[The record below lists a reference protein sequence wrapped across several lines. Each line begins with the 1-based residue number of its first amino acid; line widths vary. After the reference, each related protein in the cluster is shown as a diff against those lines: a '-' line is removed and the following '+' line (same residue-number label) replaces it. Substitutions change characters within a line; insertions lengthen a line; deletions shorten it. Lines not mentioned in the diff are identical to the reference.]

1 MTSLK
6 SFRNRLAWLFMWDFR
21 KRPAGQKIRE
31 PVRKQIMRKKNRTGK
46 RLRLTP
52 LILGGYA
59 AFLGFG
65 LIVIG
70 LAEMKEGIGIVRLLI
85 GLGMAG
91 FGLLGIWDGVRDLVG
106 PDKKSEQSPA
116 SQFILT
122 DTSGN
127 RTSNVTVE
135 ILQKQLES
143 LMESDKGGVFKLQ
156 ILPPFPVQEIG
167 NISQIFCIFHEVF
180 RLTLFLEESK
190 GGYESYHKSA
200 EFDEAKNWLE
210 KLLIGSADLSGW
222 NKMENAPLWEEYDDE
237 DESNEEEDAGWE
249 EGSVCSGEV
258 KESPEDTDELSEPA
272 ADFDKPNSLI
282 NTEEATTGKNET
294 DTRQTEEHIKSFWQ
308 QLQREQKG
316 QMRNWRQLLVI
327 FGESW
332 HDEHNFFSTRD
343 VELAIEGIHEGKYTK
358 VFMNWGTQA
367 LDFFPG
373 VQNDLMVIWCTNN
386 TGKGNTRFLAK
397 EGTVTQVKFWLVNYL
412 KSGVFE
418 EMSGWADVTAQIEKA
433 NRKGKKKHGKVF

>member
-1 MTSLK
+1 MK
-6 SFRNRLAWLFMWDFR
+6 RFRNRLVWLFMWNFR
-21 KRPAGQKIRE
+21 NRPTEQENEKAGRE
-31 PVRKQIMRKKNRTGK
+31 QMMRKKNRTGK

-52 LILGGYA
+52 LILGGYG

-91 FGLLGIWDGVRDLVG
+91 FGLLGIWDGVRDLVR
-106 PDKKSEQSPA
+106 PDKRPEQAPV

-122 DTSGN
+122 DTSGK
-127 RTSNVTVE
+127 RTSNVTVV

-143 LMESDKGGVFKLQ
+143 LMESEKGGVFKLQ

-200 EFDEAKNWLE
+200 EFDEAKEWFE
-210 KLLIGSADLSGW
+210 KLLTGSADLSGW
-222 NKMENAPLWEEYDDE
+222 KKIENGYDEEE
-237 DESNEEEDAGWE
+237 ESSGEEDAGWE
-249 EGSVCSGEV
+249 ENSICPGETDD
-258 KESPEDTDELSEPA
+258 SLEDTNETAEA
-272 ADFDKPNSLI
+272 VTGFDKPDSLI
-282 NTEEATTGKNET
+282 DTEEATAGKSET
-294 DTRQTEEHIKSFWQ
+294 DTRQTEENIKSFWQ

-332 HDEHNFFSTRD
+332 HDEHTFFSARD
-343 VELAIEGIHEGKYTK
+343 VELAIDGIHEGTYTK
-358 VFMNWGTQA
+358 VFLEWGTQA
-367 LDFFPG
+367 FDIFPG

-397 EGTVTQVKFWLVNYL
+397 EGTVAQVKFWLVNDL
-412 KSGVFE
+412 NSGVFE
-418 EMSGWADVTAQIEKA
+418 ERNGWTDITGQIEKA
-433 NRKGKKKHGKVF
+433 NRKGKQKHG

>member
-1 MTSLK
+1 
-6 SFRNRLAWLFMWDFR
+6 MWDFR
-21 KRPAGQKIRE
+21 NRPAEQENEKAGRE
-31 PVRKQIMRKKNRTGK
+31 QMMRKNNRTGK

-52 LILGGYA
+52 LILGGYG

-91 FGLLGIWDGVRDLVG
+91 FGLLGIWDGVRDLVR
-106 PDKKSEQSPA
+106 PDKKPEQASA

-122 DTSGN
+122 DISGN
-127 RTSNVTVE
+127 RTSNVTAEV
-135 ILQKQLES
+135 LQKQMES
-143 LMESDKGGVFKLQ
+143 LMESEKGGVFKLQ

-200 EFDEAKNWLE
+200 EFDEAKEWFE
-210 KLLIGSADLSGW
+210 KLLTGSADLSEW
-222 NKMENAPLWEEYDDE
+222 KKIENGYDEEE
-237 DESNEEEDAGWE
+237 ESSGEEDAGWE
-249 EGSVCSGEV
+249 EDSICPGETDD
-258 KESPEDTDELSEPA
+258 SLEDTNEAAEPA
-272 ADFDKPNSLI
+272 ADSDKPDSLI
-282 NTEEATTGKNET
+282 NTEEAAAGKSEA

-316 QMRNWRQLLVI
+316 QMRNWRQILLI

-332 HDEHNFFSTRD
+332 HDEHTFFSVRD
-343 VELAIEGIHEGKYTK
+343 VELAIDGIHEGTYTK
-358 VFMNWGTQA
+358 VFLEWGTQA
-367 LDFFPG
+367 FDIFPG

-397 EGTVTQVKFWLVNYL
+397 EGTVAQVKFWLVNDL
-412 KSGVFE
+412 NSGVFE
-418 EMSGWADVTAQIEKA
+418 ERNGWTDITGQIEKA
-433 NRKGKKKHGKVF
+433 NRKGKQKHG

>member
-1 MTSLK
+1 M
-6 SFRNRLAWLFMWDFR
+6 
-21 KRPAGQKIRE
+21 
-31 PVRKQIMRKKNRTGK
+31 RKQIMRKKNRTGK

-156 ILPPFPVQEIG
+156 ILLPFPVQEIG

-200 EFDEAKNWLE
+200 EFDEAKNWL
-210 KLLIGSADLSGW
+210 
-222 NKMENAPLWEEYDDE
+222 
-237 DESNEEEDAGWE
+237 
-249 EGSVCSGEV
+249 
-258 KESPEDTDELSEPA
+258 
-272 ADFDKPNSLI
+272 
-282 NTEEATTGKNET
+282 
-294 DTRQTEEHIKSFWQ
+294 
-308 QLQREQKG
+308 
-316 QMRNWRQLLVI
+316 
-327 FGESW
+327 
-332 HDEHNFFSTRD
+332 DEHTFFSAKD
-343 VELAIEGIHEGKYTK
+343 VELAIDGIHEGKYTK
-358 VFMNWGTQA
+358 VVLEWGTQA

-412 KSGVFE
+412 KFGVFE
-418 EMSGWADVTAQIEKA
+418 EMSGWADITDQIEKA
-433 NRKGKKKHGKVF
+433 NRKGKKKHG

>member
-1 MTSLK
+1 
-6 SFRNRLAWLFMWDFR
+6 
-21 KRPAGQKIRE
+21 
-31 PVRKQIMRKKNRTGK
+31 MRKNNRTGK

-52 LILGGYA
+52 LILGGYG

-70 LAEMKEGIGIVRLLI
+70 IAEMKEGIGIVRLLI

-91 FGLLGIWDGVRDLVG
+91 FGLLGIWDGVRDLVR
-106 PDKKSEQSPA
+106 PDKRPEQAPV

-143 LMESDKGGVFKLQ
+143 LMESEKGGVFKLQ

-200 EFDEAKNWLE
+200 EFDEAKEWFE
-210 KLLIGSADLSGW
+210 KLLTGSADLSEW
-222 NKMENAPLWEEYDDE
+222 KKIENGYDEEE
-237 DESNEEEDAGWE
+237 ESSGEEDAGWE
-249 EGSVCSGEV
+249 ENSICPGETDD
-258 KESPEDTDELSEPA
+258 SLEDTNEAAEPA
-272 ADFDKPNSLI
+272 ADSDKPDSLI
-282 NTEEATTGKNET
+282 NTEEAAAGKSEA

-316 QMRNWRQLLVI
+316 QMRNWRQILVI

-332 HDEHNFFSTRD
+332 HDEHTFFSVRD
-343 VELAIEGIHEGKYTK
+343 VELAIDGIHEGTYTK
-358 VFMNWGTQA
+358 VFLEWGTQA
-367 LDFFPG
+367 FDIFPG

-397 EGTVTQVKFWLVNYL
+397 EGTVAQVKFWLVNDL
-412 KSGVFE
+412 NSGVFE
-418 EMSGWADVTAQIEKA
+418 ERNGWTDITGQIEKA
-433 NRKGKKKHGKVF
+433 NRKGKQKHG

>member
-1 MTSLK
+1 M
-6 SFRNRLAWLFMWDFR
+6 M
-21 KRPAGQKIRE
+21 
-31 PVRKQIMRKKNRTGK
+31 KKNNNTGK
-46 RLRLTP
+46 RLRLIP
-52 LILGGYA
+52 LILGVYA

-85 GLGMAG
+85 GIGMAG
-91 FGLLGIWDGVRDLVG
+91 FGLLGIWDGVRDLEG
-106 PDKKSEQSPA
+106 PDKKPEQVSV

-122 DTSGN
+122 DISGN
-127 RTSNVTVE
+127 RSSNVTVE
-135 ILQKQLES
+135 TLQKQMES
-143 LMESDKGGVFKLQ
+143 LMGSENGGIFKLQ
-156 ILPPFPVQEIG
+156 ILPPFAVQETG
-167 NISQIFCIFHEVF
+167 NISQIFCMYHQLFGLTVF
-180 RLTLFLEESK
+180 LDESK

-200 EFDEAKNWLE
+200 EFDEAKDWFE
-210 KLLIGSADLSGW
+210 KLLTGRADLTGW
-222 NKMENAPLWEEYDDE
+222 KKIENGYD
-237 DESNEEEDAGWE
+237 EEEDIGEEEDIEWE
-249 EGSVCSGEV
+249 ESST
-258 KESPEDTDELSEPA
+258 SDSM
-272 ADFDKPNSLI
+272 I
-282 NTEEATTGKNET
+282 NTEEAGVGKSEA

-332 HDEHNFFSTRD
+332 HDEHTFFSARD
-343 VELAIEGIHEGKYTK
+343 VELAIDGIHEGTYTK
-358 VFMNWGTQA
+358 VFLEWGTWA
-367 LDFFPG
+367 IDLFPG

-386 TGKGNTRFLAK
+386 TGKGDTRFLAK

>member
-1 MTSLK
+1 MK
-6 SFRNRLAWLFMWDFR
+6 RFRNRLVWLFMWNFR
-21 KRPAGQKIRE
+21 NRPTEQENEKAGRE
-31 PVRKQIMRKKNRTGK
+31 QMMRKKNRTGK

-52 LILGGYA
+52 LILGGYG

-91 FGLLGIWDGVRDLVG
+91 FGLLGIWDGVRDLVR
-106 PDKKSEQSPA
+106 PDKRPEQAPV

-122 DTSGN
+122 DTSGK
-127 RTSNVTVE
+127 RTSNVTVV

-143 LMESDKGGVFKLQ
+143 LMESEKGGVFKLQ

-200 EFDEAKNWLE
+200 EFDEAKEWFE
-210 KLLIGSADLSGW
+210 KLLTGSADLSGW
-222 NKMENAPLWEEYDDE
+222 KKIENGYDEEE
-237 DESNEEEDAGWE
+237 ESSGEEDAGWE
-249 EGSVCSGEV
+249 ENSICPGETDD
-258 KESPEDTDELSEPA
+258 SLEDTNEAAEPA
-272 ADFDKPNSLI
+272 ADSDKPDSLI
-282 NTEEATTGKNET
+282 DTEEATAGKSET

-332 HDEHNFFSTRD
+332 HDEHTFFSARD
-343 VELAIEGIHEGKYTK
+343 VELAIDGIHEGTYTK
-358 VFMNWGTQA
+358 VFLEWGTQA
-367 LDFFPG
+367 FDIFPG

-397 EGTVTQVKFWLVNYL
+397 EGTVAQVKFWLVNDL
-412 KSGVFE
+412 SSGVFE
-418 EMSGWADVTAQIEKA
+418 ERNGWTDITGQIEKA
-433 NRKGKKKHGKVF
+433 NRKGKQKHG

>member
-1 MTSLK
+1 
-6 SFRNRLAWLFMWDFR
+6 MWDFR
-21 KRPAGQKIRE
+21 NKPVEQENKEAGRE
-31 PVRKQIMRKKNRTGK
+31 QMMRKNNRTGK

-65 LIVIG
+65 LSVIG

-106 PDKKSEQSPA
+106 PDKKHRQAPA

-135 ILQKQLES
+135 ALQKQMES
-143 LMESDKGGVFKLQ
+143 LMGSDKGGVFRIQ
-156 ILPPFPVQEIG
+156 ILPPFAVQEIG
-167 NISQIFCIFHEVF
+167 NISQIFCMYHQLF
-180 RLTLFLEESK
+180 RLTVFLDESK

-200 EFDEAKNWLE
+200 EFDEAKEWFE
-210 KLLIGSADLSGW
+210 KLLTDSADLSGW
-222 NKMENAPLWEEYDDE
+222 KKIENGYDDE
-237 DESNEEEDAGWE
+237 EKSSGEEDAEWE
-249 EGSVCSGEV
+249 KNTICPSET
-258 KESPEDTDELSEPA
+258 EDSLKDTNEAAEPA
-272 ADFDKPNSLI
+272 ADFDKPDFLI
-282 NTEEATTGKNET
+282 NTEEAELGKSEA
-294 DTRQTEEHIKSFWQ
+294 DTWQTEEHIKSFWQ

-327 FGESW
+327 FEESW
-332 HDEHNFFSTRD
+332 HDEHTFFSARD
-343 VELAIEGIHEGKYTK
+343 VELAIDGIHEGTYTK
-358 VFMNWGTQA
+358 VFLEWGTQA

-397 EGTVTQVKFWLVNYL
+397 EGTVAQVKFWLVNYL
-412 KSGVFE
+412 NSGVFE
-418 EMSGWADVTAQIEKA
+418 EMNGWTDITGQIEKA
-433 NRKGKKKHGKVF
+433 NRKGKKKHG

>member
-1 MTSLK
+1 
-6 SFRNRLAWLFMWDFR
+6 MWDFR
-21 KRPAGQKIRE
+21 NRPAEQENEKAGRE
-31 PVRKQIMRKKNRTGK
+31 QMMRKNNRTGK

-91 FGLLGIWDGVRDLVG
+91 FGLLGIWDGVRDLVR
-106 PDKKSEQSPA
+106 PDKRPEQAPV

-143 LMESDKGGVFKLQ
+143 LMESEKGGVFKLQ

-200 EFDEAKNWLE
+200 EFDEAKEWFE
-210 KLLIGSADLSGW
+210 KLLTGSADLSEW
-222 NKMENAPLWEEYDDE
+222 KKIENGYDEEE
-237 DESNEEEDAGWE
+237 ESSGEEDAGWE
-249 EGSVCSGEV
+249 EDSICPGETDD
-258 KESPEDTDELSEPA
+258 SLEDTNEAAEPA
-272 ADFDKPNSLI
+272 ADSDKPDSLI
-282 NTEEATTGKNET
+282 NTEEAAAGKSEA

-332 HDEHNFFSTRD
+332 HDEHTFFSVRD
-343 VELAIEGIHEGKYTK
+343 VELAIDGIHEGTYTK
-358 VFMNWGTQA
+358 VFLEWGTQA
-367 LDFFPG
+367 FDIFPG

-397 EGTVTQVKFWLVNYL
+397 EGTVAQVKFWLVNDL
-412 KSGVFE
+412 NSGVFE
-418 EMSGWADVTAQIEKA
+418 ERNGWTDITGQIEKA
-433 NRKGKKKHGKVF
+433 NRKGKQKHG

>member
-1 MTSLK
+1 
-6 SFRNRLAWLFMWDFR
+6 
-21 KRPAGQKIRE
+21 
-31 PVRKQIMRKKNRTGK
+31 MRKNNRTGK
-46 RLRLTP
+46 RLRLIP
-52 LILGGYA
+52 LILGGYG

-70 LAEMKEGIGIVRLLI
+70 FAEMKKGIGIVRLLI
-85 GLGMAG
+85 GIGMAG

-167 NISQIFCIFHEVF
+167 NISQIFCMYHQLFGLTVF
-180 RLTLFLEESK
+180 LDESK

-200 EFDEAKNWLE
+200 EFDEAKDWFE
-210 KLLIGSADLSGW
+210 KLLNGSADLTGW
-222 NKMENAPLWEEYDDE
+222 KKIENGYDDE
-237 DESNEEEDAGWE
+237 EEISDEEDTEWE
-249 EGSVCSGEV
+249 ESSTCPDETEDSL
-258 KESPEDTDELSEPA
+258 EDTSEISKPT
-272 ADFDKPNSLI
+272 ADFDKPDSLI
-282 NTEEATTGKNET
+282 NTEEAGLGKSEA
-294 DTRQTEEHIKSFWQ
+294 DIRQTEEHIKSFWQ

-332 HDEHNFFSTRD
+332 HDEHTFFSARD
-343 VELAIEGIHEGKYTK
+343 VELAIDGIHEGTYTK
-358 VFMNWGTQA
+358 VFLEWGTQA

-373 VQNDLMVIWCTNN
+373 VQNDLMVIWCTNI

-412 KSGVFE
+412 NQGSFE
-418 EMSGWADVTAQIEKA
+418 EMSGWADITDQIEKA
-433 NRKGKKKHGKVF
+433 NRKGKKKHG

>member
-1 MTSLK
+1 
-6 SFRNRLAWLFMWDFR
+6 
-21 KRPAGQKIRE
+21 
-31 PVRKQIMRKKNRTGK
+31 MRKKNRTGK

-52 LILGGYA
+52 LILGGYG

-70 LAEMKEGIGIVRLLI
+70 IAEMKEGIGIVRLLI

-91 FGLLGIWDGVRDLVG
+91 FGLLGIWDGVRDLVR
-106 PDKKSEQSPA
+106 PDKRPEQAPV

-143 LMESDKGGVFKLQ
+143 LMESEKGGVFKLQ

-200 EFDEAKNWLE
+200 EFDEAKEWFE
-210 KLLIGSADLSGW
+210 KLLTGSADLSEW
-222 NKMENAPLWEEYDDE
+222 KKIENGYDEEE
-237 DESNEEEDAGWE
+237 ESSGEEDAGWE
-249 EGSVCSGEV
+249 EDSICPGETDD
-258 KESPEDTDELSEPA
+258 SLEDTNEAAEPA
-272 ADFDKPNSLI
+272 ADSDKPDSLI
-282 NTEEATTGKNET
+282 NTEEAAAGKSEA

-316 QMRNWRQLLVI
+316 QMRNWRQILVI

-332 HDEHNFFSTRD
+332 HDEHTFFSVRD
-343 VELAIEGIHEGKYTK
+343 VELAIDGIHEGTYTK
-358 VFMNWGTQA
+358 VFLEWGTQA
-367 LDFFPG
+367 FDIFPG

-397 EGTVTQVKFWLVNYL
+397 EGTVAQVKFWLVNDL
-412 KSGVFE
+412 NSGVFE
-418 EMSGWADVTAQIEKA
+418 ERNGWTDITGQIEKA
-433 NRKGKKKHGKVF
+433 NRKGKQKHG

>member
-1 MTSLK
+1 
-6 SFRNRLAWLFMWDFR
+6 
-21 KRPAGQKIRE
+21 
-31 PVRKQIMRKKNRTGK
+31 MRKKNRTGK
-46 RLRLTP
+46 RLRLMP

-59 AFLGFG
+59 AVLGFG
-65 LIVIG
+65 LVAIG
-70 LAEMKEGIGIVRLLI
+70 LAEIKEGIGMLRLLI
-85 GLGMAG
+85 GLGMTG
-91 FGLLGIWDGVRDLVG
+91 FGLLGIWDGVRDLVK
-106 PDKKSEQSPA
+106 PDKRQKQVPA

-127 RTSNVTVE
+127 RTSNVTAEV
-135 ILQKQLES
+135 LQKQLES
-143 LMESDKGGVFKLQ
+143 LMESGTGGVFQLQ
-156 ILPPFPVQEIG
+156 LLPSFAVRETG
-167 NISQIFCIFHEVF
+167 NISQIFCMYQEVF
-180 RLTLFLEESK
+180 RLTVFLEVSE

-200 EFDEAKNWLE
+200 ELDEVKAWFE

-237 DESNEEEDAGWE
+237 DENSEEEDTEWE
-249 EGSVCSGEV
+249 ESSTYRGET
-258 KESPEDTDELSEPA
+258 EDSPEDTDKTAEPA
-272 ADFDKPNSLI
+272 SGFDKSDALI
-282 NTEEATTGKNET
+282 DTEETTAGKDET
-294 DTRQTEEHIKSFWQ
+294 DTRQTEENIKSFWQ

-316 QMRNWRQLLVI
+316 QMRNWRQILLI

-332 HDEHNFFSTRD
+332 HDEHTFFSVRD
-343 VELAIEGIHEGKYTK
+343 VELAIDGIHEGTYTK
-358 VFMNWGTQA
+358 VFLEWGTQA
-367 LDFFPG
+367 FDIFPG

-433 NRKGKKKHGKVF
+433 NRKGKKKHG

>member
-1 MTSLK
+1 
-6 SFRNRLAWLFMWDFR
+6 
-21 KRPAGQKIRE
+21 
-31 PVRKQIMRKKNRTGK
+31 MRKKNRTGK

-52 LILGGYA
+52 LILGGYG

-70 LAEMKEGIGIVRLLI
+70 IAEMKEGIGIVRLLI

-91 FGLLGIWDGVRDLVG
+91 FGLLGIWDGVRDLVR
-106 PDKKSEQSPA
+106 PDKRPEQAPV

-143 LMESDKGGVFKLQ
+143 LMESEKGGVFKLQ

-200 EFDEAKNWLE
+200 EFDEAKEWFE
-210 KLLIGSADLSGW
+210 KLLTGSADLSEW
-222 NKMENAPLWEEYDDE
+222 KKIENGYDEEE
-237 DESNEEEDAGWE
+237 ESSGEEDAGWE
-249 EGSVCSGEV
+249 EDSICPGETDD
-258 KESPEDTDELSEPA
+258 SLEDTNEAAEPA
-272 ADFDKPNSLI
+272 ADSDKPDSLI
-282 NTEEATTGKNET
+282 NTEEAAAGKSEA

-332 HDEHNFFSTRD
+332 HDEHTFFSVRD
-343 VELAIEGIHEGKYTK
+343 VELAIDGIHEGTYTK
-358 VFMNWGTQA
+358 VFLEWGTQA
-367 LDFFPG
+367 FDIFPG

-397 EGTVTQVKFWLVNYL
+397 EGTVAQVKFWLVNDL
-412 KSGVFE
+412 NSGVFE
-418 EMSGWADVTAQIEKA
+418 ERNGWTDITGQIEKA
-433 NRKGKKKHGKVF
+433 NRKGKQKHG

>member
-1 MTSLK
+1 M
-6 SFRNRLAWLFMWDFR
+6 M
-21 KRPAGQKIRE
+21 
-31 PVRKQIMRKKNRTGK
+31 KKNNKTGK

-70 LAEMKEGIGIVRLLI
+70 LAEMKEGIGIVRILM

-106 PDKKSEQSPA
+106 PDKRQKQAPA

-127 RTSNVTVE
+127 RSSNVTVE
-135 ILQKQLES
+135 VLQKQLES
-143 LMESDKGGVFKLQ
+143 LMERDKGGIFTLQ
-156 ILPPFPVQEIG
+156 ILPPFAVPEIG
-167 NISQIFCIFHEVF
+167 NIRQIFCIYHELF
-180 RLTLFLEESK
+180 RLTVFLDESK

-200 EFDEAKNWLE
+200 ELDEAKDWFE
-210 KLLIGSADLSGW
+210 KLLTGSADLTGW
-222 NKMENAPLWEEYDDE
+222 KKIENGYDEEE
-237 DESNEEEDAGWE
+237 ISEEEDTEWE
-249 EGSVCSGEV
+249 ESST
-258 KESPEDTDELSEPA
+258 SD
-272 ADFDKPNSLI
+272 SLI
-282 NTEEATTGKNET
+282 NTEEAGLGKSEA

-308 QLQREQKG
+308 QLQMEQKG

-332 HDEHNFFSTRD
+332 HDEHTFFSARD
-343 VELAIEGIHEGKYTK
+343 VELAIDGIHEGTYTK
-358 VFMNWGTQA
+358 VFLEWGTRA
-367 LDFFPG
+367 IDLFPG

-386 TGKGNTRFLAK
+386 TGKGDTRFLAK

-412 KSGVFE
+412 NSGVFE
-418 EMSGWADVTAQIEKA
+418 EMSGWTDITDQIEKA
-433 NRKGKKKHGKVF
+433 NRKGKKKHG

>member
-1 MTSLK
+1 M
-6 SFRNRLAWLFMWDFR
+6 
-21 KRPAGQKIRE
+21 
-31 PVRKQIMRKKNRTGK
+31 MRKKNGTGK

-70 LAEMKEGIGIVRLLI
+70 LTEMKEGIGIVRLLI
-85 GLGMAG
+85 GIGMAG
-91 FGLLGIWDGVRDLVG
+91 FGLLGIWDGVRDLVRS
-106 PDKKSEQSPA
+106 DKKPEQIPA

-135 ILQKQLES
+135 ALQKQMES
-143 LMESDKGGVFKLQ
+143 LMGSDKGGVFKLQ
-156 ILPPFPVQEIG
+156 ILPPFAVPETG
-167 NISQIFCIFHEVF
+167 NISQIFCIYYELF
-180 RLTLFLEESK
+180 RLTVFLDESK
-190 GGYESYHKSA
+190 GGYESYHKSV
-200 EFDEAKNWLE
+200 ELDEAKDWFE
-210 KLLIGSADLSGW
+210 KLLTGSADLSGW
-222 NKMENAPLWEEYDDE
+222 KKIENGYDDE
-237 DESNEEEDAGWE
+237 EESGEEEDAEWE
-249 EGSVCSGEV
+249 ESGAC
-258 KESPEDTDELSEPA
+258 LG
-272 ADFDKPNSLI
+272 
-282 NTEEATTGKNET
+282 EA
-294 DTRQTEEHIKSFWQ
+294 EEHIKSFWQ

-332 HDEHNFFSTRD
+332 HDEHTFFSARD
-343 VELAIEGIHEGKYTK
+343 VELSIDGIYEGTYTK
-358 VFMNWGTQA
+358 VFLEWGTQA

>member
-1 MTSLK
+1 
-6 SFRNRLAWLFMWDFR
+6 MWDFR
-21 KRPAGQKIRE
+21 NRPAEQENEKAGRE
-31 PVRKQIMRKKNRTGK
+31 QMMRKNNRTGK

-52 LILGGYA
+52 LILGGYG

-91 FGLLGIWDGVRDLVG
+91 FGLLGIWDGVRDLVR
-106 PDKKSEQSPA
+106 PDKRPEQAPV

-143 LMESDKGGVFKLQ
+143 LMESEKGGVFKLQ

-200 EFDEAKNWLE
+200 EFDEAKEWFE
-210 KLLIGSADLSGW
+210 KLLTGSADLSEW
-222 NKMENAPLWEEYDDE
+222 KKIENGYDEEE
-237 DESNEEEDAGWE
+237 ESSGEEDAGWE
-249 EGSVCSGEV
+249 EDSICPGETDD
-258 KESPEDTDELSEPA
+258 SLEDTNEAAEPA
-272 ADFDKPNSLI
+272 ADSDKPDSLI
-282 NTEEATTGKNET
+282 NTEEAAAGKSEA

-316 QMRNWRQLLVI
+316 QMRNWRQILLI

-332 HDEHNFFSTRD
+332 HDEHTFFSVRD
-343 VELAIEGIHEGKYTK
+343 VELAIDGIHEGTYTK
-358 VFMNWGTQA
+358 VFLEWGTQA
-367 LDFFPG
+367 FDIFPG

-397 EGTVTQVKFWLVNYL
+397 EGTVAQVKFWLVNDL
-412 KSGVFE
+412 NSGVFE
-418 EMSGWADVTAQIEKA
+418 ERNGWTDITGQIEKA
-433 NRKGKKKHGKVF
+433 NRKGKQKHG

>member
-1 MTSLK
+1 
-6 SFRNRLAWLFMWDFR
+6 MWDFR
-21 KRPAGQKIRE
+21 NKPVEQENKEAGMEQM
-31 PVRKQIMRKKNRTGK
+31 MRKNNRTGK

-65 LIVIG
+65 LSVIG
-70 LAEMKEGIGIVRLLI
+70 HAEMKEGIGIVRLLI

-106 PDKKSEQSPA
+106 PDKKHRQAPA

-135 ILQKQLES
+135 ALQKQMES
-143 LMESDKGGVFKLQ
+143 LMGSDKRGVFRIQ
-156 ILPPFPVQEIG
+156 ILPPFAVQEIG
-167 NISQIFCIFHEVF
+167 NISQIFCMYHQLF
-180 RLTLFLEESK
+180 RLTVFLDESK

-200 EFDEAKNWLE
+200 EFDEAKEWFE
-210 KLLIGSADLSGW
+210 KLLTDSADLSGW
-222 NKMENAPLWEEYDDE
+222 KRIENGYDDE
-237 DESNEEEDAGWE
+237 EKSSGEEDAEWE
-249 EGSVCSGEV
+249 KNTICPSET
-258 KESPEDTDELSEPA
+258 EDSLKDTNEAAEPA
-272 ADFDKPNSLI
+272 ADFDKPDFLI
-282 NTEEATTGKNET
+282 NTEEAELGKSEA
-294 DTRQTEEHIKSFWQ
+294 DTWQTEEHIKSFWQ

-332 HDEHNFFSTRD
+332 HDEHTFFSARD
-343 VELAIEGIHEGKYTK
+343 IELAIDGIHEGTYTK
-358 VFMNWGTQA
+358 VFLEWGTQA

-397 EGTVTQVKFWLVNYL
+397 EGTVAQVKFWLVNYL
-412 KSGVFE
+412 NSGVFE
-418 EMSGWADVTAQIEKA
+418 EMSGWTDITDQIEKA
-433 NRKGKKKHGKVF
+433 NRKGKKKHG

>member
-1 MTSLK
+1 
-6 SFRNRLAWLFMWDFR
+6 
-21 KRPAGQKIRE
+21 
-31 PVRKQIMRKKNRTGK
+31 MRKKNRTGK

-59 AFLGFG
+59 AFLGVG

-135 ILQKQLES
+135 VLQKQLES

-156 ILPPFPVQEIG
+156 ILPSFPVQEIG

-210 KLLIGSADLSGW
+210 KLLTGSADLSGW
-222 NKMENAPLWEEYDDE
+222 KKIENGYDDE
-237 DESNEEEDAGWE
+237 DESSEEEDAEWE
-249 EGSVCSGEV
+249 DSSACPGEA
-258 KESPEDTDELSEPA
+258 EDTGGENRLEDTNETAEPVTG
-272 ADFDKPNSLI
+272 FDKSGALI
-282 NTEEATTGKNET
+282 NTEEVTAGKSEA
-294 DTRQTEEHIKSFWQ
+294 DTQQTEERIKSYWY
-308 QLQREQKG
+308 QLQMEQKG
-316 QMRNWRQLLVI
+316 QMRGWHQLLVI

-332 HDEHNFFSTRD
+332 HDEHKFFSARD

-358 VFMNWGTQA
+358 VFMERGTQA

-386 TGKGNTRFLAK
+386 TGKGNTRFLAQ

-412 KSGVFE
+412 NQGFFE
-418 EMSGWADVTAQIEKA
+418 EMSGWADITDQIEKA
-433 NRKGKKKHGKVF
+433 NRKGKKKNG